1 VFEFAPEAKGKLP
14 VSEEN
19 LQIIQ
24 DAMRSVVANKRG
36 TAQWVM
42 VGLQV
47 PVYGKTGT
55 AQNDGPVP
63 HAWFA
68 GYTDAGREDLP
79 DIAVVVLAE
88 RAGEGS
94 EIAAPIFR
102 RIVEGYFYGKPIRL
116 YPWESTFYVTETPYR
131 EPTDTPVPPE
141 VPTETPAPE
150 ETATPQ
156 P

>member
-1 VFEFAPEAKGKLP
+1 MPGGERPDL
-14 VSEEN
+14 
-19 LQIIQ
+19 
-24 DAMRSVVANKRG
+24 RG
-36 TAQWVM
+36 
-42 VGLQV
+42 GLQRFGGRQQQRHHGV
-47 PVYGKTGT
+47 TPDGVGQFGHGARPDPVGE
-55 AQNDGPVP
+55 
-63 HAWFA
+63 
-68 GYTDAGREDLP
+68 AGREDLP

-131 EPTDTPVPPE
+131 EPTDTPVPPA